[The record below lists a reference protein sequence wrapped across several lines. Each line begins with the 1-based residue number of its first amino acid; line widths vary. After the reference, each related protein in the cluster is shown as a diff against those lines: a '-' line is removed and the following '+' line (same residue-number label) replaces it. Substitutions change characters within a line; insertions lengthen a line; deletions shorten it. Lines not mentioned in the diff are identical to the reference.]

1 MVGTILF
8 YNLDDGSGLILSKE
22 KKKYNF
28 NIKVWDDLDTMP
40 SVGLKVEYQLN
51 NDEIISIQEYHE
63 ELKEIQPADI
73 RRPHSVEDAARMI
86 IRDDEDENLNLKLD
100 TDMYSVKTVPNGL
113 IDRTMQKFFSS
124 VQTTVDKYQDYFI
137 KGDEES
143 LDFFRMKRFLFTAYN
158 NILEMDVAL
167 AEGALMDVYRNI
179 QEVNSIH
186 DVYKKSYMYPKIA
199 FSTIFLKFTRY
210 KEAKARLE
218 RNISE
223 MGSINTNLN
232 TMESEIKH
240 LMEEIAKMKLE
251 NENIPSMK
259 ERLKHVKRLYVDAID
274 RMGTLREENELL
286 VPITDEYFEM
296 FFEEFNEKFISS
308 YEQNIKN
315 LVYVL
320 DSMAFLFDRLMWEK
334 ASHSKMIQRYFSEA
348 GISYPY
354 SSLTYLRY
362 YLKTLNTE
370 KLTPENKELFE
381 LLEYLEKKNKKEQK

>member
-86 IRDDEDENLNLKLD
+86 IGDDEDENLNLKLD